1 MSKALSMVRGQFGRV
16 ALLNM
21 TKSLVRHAHSQCHVL
36 LKVGGAEQ
44 AMIVDGKECILAE
57 DTAILI
63 NTWCEHTYSHTLNDD
78 NCIILAFYI
87 EPDWLAS
94 LDEEM
99 SLSRHP
105 GFFPSPCVQVSP
117 IVQKMAANI
126 AQCLLYEQSVSTDSI
141 EIPVFDLMTE
151 IISEFSLWRE
161 PGNAIFD
168 IHRLN
173 DFRIRRAVDLL
184 HIDKGRTCDVND
196 LVFEAGLSRPRFFE
210 LFKEQT
216 GVTPVIYSNVLRI
229 ESAMDY
235 LGKSAQSII
244 NISHDHGFEEQSNF
258 TRFFSQHTGIPPAS
272 YRRIITEYGSKTRL

>member
-1 MSKALSMVRGQFGRV
+1 MSKALSMVRGPFGRV

-21 TKSLVRHAHSQCHVL
+21 TKSLVRHAHSQSHVL
-36 LKVGGAEQ
+36 MKVGGADQ
-44 AMIVDGKECILAE
+44 AMVVDGKECILAD

-63 NTWCEHTYSHTLNDD
+63 NTWCEHFYSHSLNEDA
-78 NCIILAFYI
+78 CIILAFYI

-94 LDEEM
+94 VDPDM

-117 IVQKMAANI
+117 RIQKMATNI
-126 AQCLLYEQSVSTDSI
+126 AQDLLYEQPESAHSI
-141 EIPVFDLMTE
+141 EAPVFDIMIE

-161 PGNAIFD
+161 RRNVNLD
-168 IHRLN
+168 TSRLN
-173 DFRIRRAVDLL
+173 DYRIRRAVDLL

-216 GVTPVIYSNVLRI
+216 GVTPVVYSNVLRI

-272 YRRIITEYGSKTRL
+272 YRRIVMEYGPKIRY